1 MSNTV
6 SFESLDALF
15 QCYLDASLDQKDNGV
30 LRVHPVGTLI
40 HWGSH
45 SALILEDAWLV
56 DGEGRHGLCYDGESL
71 PDGRCHV
78 QDFFEELPGW

>member
-6 SFESLDALF
+6 SFESLPALY
-15 QCYLDASLDQKDNGV
+15 QCYLDASVARKDNGV
-30 LRVHPVGTLI
+30 LRVHPVGTLLL
-40 HWGSH
+40 WGGH
-45 SALILEDAWLV
+45 SALILEAGWLI
-56 DGEGRHGLCYDGESL
+56 DGKHHSLCYDGESL

>member
-6 SFESLDALF
+6 SFESIGALY
-15 QCYLDASLDQKDNGV
+15 QCYLDASAAQKDNGV

-40 HWGSH
+40 LWGNH
-45 SALILEDAWLV
+45 SALILDDAWLV
-56 DGEGRHGLCYDGESL
+56 NGGRHSLCYDGESL

>member
-6 SFESLDALF
+6 SFNSLGDLF
-15 QCYLDASLDQKDNGV
+15 QCYIDASFARKDNGV
-30 LRVHPVGTLI
+30 LPVHPVGT
-40 HWGSH
+40 
-45 SALILEDAWLV
+45 ALLWPGGCAIVLDDAWLV
-56 DGEGRHGLCYDGESL
+56 NGGRHSLCYDGESL